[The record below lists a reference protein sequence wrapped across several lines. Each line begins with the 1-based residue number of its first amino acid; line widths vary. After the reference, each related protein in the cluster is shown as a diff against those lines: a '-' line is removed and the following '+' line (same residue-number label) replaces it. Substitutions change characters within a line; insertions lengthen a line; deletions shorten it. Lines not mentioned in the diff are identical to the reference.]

1 MGKRTPSKA
10 FLEASAK
17 WRAHLADY
25 RKAHPNMSLK
35 QQMKG
40 AKKTYKKSKSQP
52 IHVRNT
58 KYSVQIR
65 PRTTKF
71 KKTKQH
77 KTKRAKKNKSTGI
90 FGLF

>member
-17 WRAHLADY
+17 WRAHLAEY

-35 QQMKG
+35 QQMRG
-40 AKKTYKKSKSQP
+40 AKKTYKRSKSKSEP
-52 IHVRNT
+52 IRVRNT

-65 PRTTKF
+65 PRTTKLKTNKRKTKRV
-71 KKTKQH
+71 KKTK
-77 KTKRAKKNKSTGI
+77 GL